1 MVHQWAPAAYRP
13 TAGHINEQ
21 AAKSVPRPI
30 SRCCEIRNGPLS
42 ASKGTIVVT
51 GAVTHRGKTG
61 RCSRAKRTTGD
72 QNGRFPGA
80 APIRRH
86 SRPFAFAV
94 SLRARPGE
102 TVKPGTASTRLH
114 LGPARTTLQP
124 KKTVRLRTCAFRIA
138 CRTSVF
144 KAASMALAA
153 LDRPELSPA
162 FRRGLRRFRQA
173 RPPRRRQLIPLS
185 GAVRPVSHYQTGILC
200 QSQNHHSR
208 HNRPVSLSGAGP
220 LMSMVRFDGAQWSIL
235 VWNH

>member
-1 MVHQWAPAAYRP
+1 MISKRLYMVHQWAPAAYRP

-153 LDRPELSPA
+153 LDRPGTVAGVQARFASISA
-162 FRRGLRRFRQA
+162 GATAKAASINSSFRRREAGQSLPNRHFV
-173 RPPRRRQLIPLS
+173 PVPKPPLS
-185 GAVRPVSHYQTGILC
+185 A
-200 QSQNHHSR
+200 
-208 HNRPVSLSGAGP
+208 
-220 LMSMVRFDGAQWSIL
+220 
-235 VWNH
+235 